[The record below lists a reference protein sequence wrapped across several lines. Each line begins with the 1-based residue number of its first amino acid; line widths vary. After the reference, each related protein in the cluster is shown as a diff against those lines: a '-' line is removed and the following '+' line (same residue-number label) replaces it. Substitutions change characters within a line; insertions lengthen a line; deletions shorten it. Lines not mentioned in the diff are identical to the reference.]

1 MANAAEEAGS
11 TMDPILNE
19 IAFDDIPPTYNRVN
33 KYTAGFQYLVDAY
46 GPNSYQEVNPA
57 VYTIATFPFLFA
69 VMFGDAGHGVILLAF
84 ALFLVVKEDSLAKM
98 GSSNEIFNIFFG
110 GRYIITMMGV
120 FSIYTGL
127 IYNDIF
133 SKSFNIFGSHWAFRE
148 DIFANGTQDVN
159 LGETIMLDPGNFS
172 QYKGHNL
179 SK

>member
-1 MANAAEEAGS
+1 MRYGGVRALSS
-11 TMDPILNE
+11 TISIGTRHNGGGDSDE
-19 IAFDDIPPTYNRVN
+19 DV
-33 KYTAGFQYLVDAY
+33 
-46 GPNSYQEVNPA
+46 
-57 VYTIATFPFLFA
+57 
-69 VMFGDAGHGVILLAF
+69 GDAGHGVILLAF
-84 ALFLVVKEDSLAKM
+84 ALFLAVKEDSLAKM
-98 GSSNEIFNIFFG
+98 GSTNEIFNIFFG